1 MDQNRHNLLKVK
13 LVEHFMLWVVAYQP
27 GILCSRKLSYVNL
40 KSFCVIPQRRQ
51 KIR

>member
-13 LVEHFMLWVVAYQP
+13 LVEHFMLRVVAYQP
-27 GILCSRKLSYVNL
+27 GILYSHPDRKLSII
-40 KSFCVIPQRRQ
+40 SICVIPQRRQ